1 MKPRHRAFIIA
12 GLFAALPAFGQGTE
26 QPPATQPPQD
36 TTSQQDAG
44 CPCLMMGQGG
54 GGMGYGRGMGMG
66 SRGMGSCPMANLAHV
81 TVEETSEGA
90 ILQFTAK
97 GPGDVA
103 EVQRMARMMES
114 CMNARGAS
122 QAPTEPRP

>member
-12 GLFAALPAFGQGTE
+12 GLFAALPAFGQGTD
-26 QPPATQPPQD
+26 QPPSTQPPQD
-36 TTSQQDAG
+36 TASQQDAG

-54 GGMGYGRGMGMG
+54 GGMGYGRGMGGQGM
-66 SRGMGSCPMANLAHV
+66 RGCPMADQAHV
-81 TVEETSEGA
+81 TLKETSEGA
-90 ILQFTAK
+90 ILQFTARD
-97 GPGDVA
+97 PGDVA

-122 QAPTEPRP
+122 QAPTEPPP